1 MAEVAA
7 AAQLPVKDAPDTR
20 DEDYG
25 TGDDEASEASRA
37 TAVAGAAGG
46 EENADKV
53 EETDTDSGKAASA
66 TLDTDSLAGDE
77 VARAAPPAAE
87 TAAASPDGRQA
98 PPRRSHIPVPV
109 ARQQGRPSRPAS
121 PSDEHHE
128 VSGDGLEGESQQKSE
143 VSLERR
149 DGGGGEVEE
158 EWEEDWTQAGIV
170 SPGVIEDINNAEDW
184 RARLRGVREL
194 SSAASL
200 SRVRPRQ
207 VAALLA
213 ALLGDGGARP
223 GLAADRNA
231 RVAAAALDA
240 AGRLAT
246 AAAEQQAGAAPWLAL
261 AVRGVGRRAGA
272 GNQLAV
278 RVAAA
283 GAARRLTALPGAAP
297 HVARI
302 AVEDAARQVN
312 AKARESALL
321 VALYAA
327 TLQPPP
333 SPPPEAD
340 ALLEA
345 ALELSLDGRRRVRQA
360 ALELAAAAAARAD
373 PRRLEAALRGLAE
386 SRSPAAAAAARAR
399 LTRPQLPAPA
409 PDGLLRYGLHLPR
422 GAAAFAAPQG
432 ADVSW
437 ILSGSGAL
445 SAGSVR
451 APAQST
457 TASSSGSSDCGAGA
471 AGHNP
476 WADRRRTLSWAW
488 WQAQLVQEDN
498 IYTLQLECCD
508 TTRGSSQP

>member
-1 MAEVAA
+1 M
-7 AAQLPVKDAPDTR
+7 
-20 DEDYG
+20 
-25 TGDDEASEASRA
+25 
-37 TAVAGAAGG
+37 AVA
-46 EENADKV
+46 V
-53 EETDTDSGKAASA
+53 F
-66 TLDTDSLAGDE
+66 
-77 VARAAPPAAE
+77 
-87 TAAASPDGRQA
+87 
-98 PPRRSHIPVPV
+98 RS
-109 ARQQGRPSRPAS
+109 RS
-121 PSDEHHE
+121 
-128 VSGDGLEGESQQKSE
+128 
-143 VSLERR
+143 
-149 DGGGGEVEE
+149 
-158 EWEEDWTQAGIV
+158 
-170 SPGVIEDINNAEDW
+170 EDW

-200 SRVRPRQ
+200 SRVRPQQ
-207 VAALLA
+207 VPALLA
-213 ALLGDGGARP
+213 ALLGDGGELP

-246 AAAEQQAGAAPWLAL
+246 AAAAEREAGAAPWLAL

-297 HVARI
+297 HVARL

-373 PRRLEAALRGLAE
+373 PRCLEAALRGLAE

-399 LTRPQLPAPA
+399 LARPQLPAPA

-471 AGHNP
+471 AGHNV
-476 WADRRRTLSWAW
+476 WADRRRTLSWASV
-488 WQAQLVQEDN
+488 AVVIE
-498 IYTLQLECCD
+498 ECVDEYFTDSAKTWTRAAPRKPLHDLRGDAGVESLGTAYVFPAKCQWEAPGGRSLD
-508 TTRGSSQP
+508 IHWKAPELTARLLPLATVATTAAVSGTVGGGACAVAPPAHPATARCLWRAVLLPPRRRRHVAVPRRSLPARAARHTAGESGDPTAATAARKHLHAPSRKRTN

>member
-7 AAQLPVKDAPDTR
+7 AAQLPAKDAPDTR

-77 VARAAPPAAE
+77 VARAALPAAE
-87 TAAASPDGRQA
+87 TAAASQDGRQA

-121 PSDEHHE
+121 PTDEHHE

-143 VSLERR
+143 VSPERR

-170 SPGVIEDINNAEDW
+170 SPGVIEDINNA
-184 RARLRGVREL
+184 
-194 SSAASL
+194 
-200 SRVRPRQ
+200 
-207 VAALLA
+207 
-213 ALLGDGGARP
+213 
-223 GLAADRNA
+223 
-231 RVAAAALDA
+231 
-240 AGRLAT
+240 
-246 AAAEQQAGAAPWLAL
+246 
-261 AVRGVGRRAGA
+261 
-272 GNQLAV
+272 
-278 RVAAA
+278 
-283 GAARRLTALPGAAP
+283 
-297 HVARI
+297 
-302 AVEDAARQVN
+302 
-312 AKARESALL
+312 ARESALL

-399 LTRPQLPAPA
+399 LARPQLPAPA

-422 GAAAFAAPQG
+422 GAAAFAAPQVVGRYCAG

-476 WADRRRTLSWAW
+476 WADRRRTLSWAVSTRRSGADLLLNYW
-488 WQAQLVQEDN
+488 RSYLEMLDVYHRGGIKLITRPLRVVVSKPRKNLSQELVRPTPDVYPTVRHIHHN
-498 IYTLQLECCD
+498 D
-508 TTRGSSQP
+508 GRRA